1 MKETDDLD
9 RTLSRYRQFVG
20 IDLEDRARDFLSRW
34 LPTRSLRL
42 LTPLYRVAQG
52 NWEMDGVA
60 EAEDPKGRLWLLVEV
75 AGTSDVL
82 PGRFG
87 PPRSGL
93 S

>member
-1 MKETDDLD
+1 MKETGDLD
-9 RTLSRYRQFVG
+9 RTLSRYGQFVG
-20 IDLEDRARDFLSRW
+20 VALEDRARDFLSRW

>member
-1 MKETDDLD
+1 MKETGDLD
-9 RTLSRYRQFVG
+9 RTLSRHGQFVG
-20 IDLEDRARDFLSRW
+20 VALEDRFRW

-52 NWEMDGVA
+52 NWEIDGVA

-75 AGTSDVL
+75 AGTSDIL

>member
-20 IDLEDRARDFLSRW
+20 IDLEDRARDFLFRW
-34 LPTRSLRL
+34 FPTRSLRL
-42 LTPLYRVAQG
+42 LTPFYRVAQG
-52 NWEMDGVA
+52 NWEIDGVA
-60 EAEDPKGRLWLLVEV
+60 EAEDPKGRVWLLVEV

-87 PPRSGL
+87 PPKSGP